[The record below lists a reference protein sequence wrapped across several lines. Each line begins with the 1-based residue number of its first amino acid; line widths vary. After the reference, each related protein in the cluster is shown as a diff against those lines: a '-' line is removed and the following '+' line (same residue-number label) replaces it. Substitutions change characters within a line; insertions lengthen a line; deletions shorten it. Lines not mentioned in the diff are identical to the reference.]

1 MKSLVFGALLLLAA
15 PTARAQSP
23 AARVSDATSHGGVV
37 VGPGAPTV
45 LIGGLPA
52 ARVGDIATCPQA
64 PPGQPPHVG
73 GPIVTGSATVFI
85 GGMPAARLGDTILEA
100 GASATIAIAALT
112 GLIGP

>member
-52 ARVGDIATCPQA
+52 AWVGDIATCPQA

-73 GPIVTGSATVFI
+73 GPIVTGSA
-85 GGMPAARLGDTILEA
+85 ARLGDTILEA

-112 GLIGP
+112 VLIGP